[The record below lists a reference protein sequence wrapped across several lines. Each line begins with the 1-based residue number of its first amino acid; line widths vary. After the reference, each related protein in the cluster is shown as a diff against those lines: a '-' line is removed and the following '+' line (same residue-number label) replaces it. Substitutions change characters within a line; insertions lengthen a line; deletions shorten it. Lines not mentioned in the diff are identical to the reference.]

1 MEKIIVLRKKNRV
14 FRKTIIFSILLKN
27 VVFRKKL
34 SFSRKNGRSPEN
46 DIFLHLCDL
55 QPLRVCLYHLT
66 RFEYEWGFGPLWHR
80 SVQRAIAV
88 IISAYSKIRLK
99 SALWKVYTPNSRFG
113 ILMVSYGFSALI
125 AWLFLH
131 ILVRQRPDPTRPPRK
146 WSQKTTIFHCF
157 KPKIIYFQKRWWKL
171 ADSCRGN
178 PEKIANFYAAS
189 SSPSVHFVVWLHCS
203 ILFRAEW

>member
-99 SALWKVYTPNSRFG
+99 SALWKVYTTNSKFG
-113 ILMVSYGFSALI
+113 KLIVSYGVWALI
-125 AWLFLH
+125 ARLFFH
-131 ILVRQRPDPTRPPRK
+131 ILVQQRPDPTRPDRPKNDLEKWRFSIVLNQKNVIFKKGGKNWRILVVESPKKQQISMPRRHPHP
-146 WSQKTTIFHCF
+146 F
-157 KPKIIYFQKRWWKL
+157 
-171 ADSCRGN
+171 
-178 PEKIANFYAAS
+178 
-189 SSPSVHFVVWLHCS
+189 
-203 ILFRAEW
+203 IL